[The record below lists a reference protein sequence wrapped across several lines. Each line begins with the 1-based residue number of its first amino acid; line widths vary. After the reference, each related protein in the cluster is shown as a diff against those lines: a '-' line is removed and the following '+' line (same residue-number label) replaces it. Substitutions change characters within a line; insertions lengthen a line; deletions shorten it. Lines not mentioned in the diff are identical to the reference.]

1 MIQRR
6 TAEAFGVLL
15 FPFVR
20 APQSGLGAVCKLQR
34 NSGTPH
40 MRVSAAIDL
49 VCRGHRP
56 TGRWSSHNAADGLD
70 GADLSFL
77 SHIWVS

>member
-6 TAEAFGVLL
+6 TAESSGVLSL
-15 FPFVR
+15 GVVR
-20 APQSGLGAVCKLQR
+20 APQSGLGAVCKIQC

-40 MRVSAAIDL
+40 MRGSAAIDL

-77 SHIWVS
+77 CHV